1 MRKVLATRS
10 FKRVQGR
17 FRRWLDKV
25 QVVTRMA
32 TASGTGFPTLVRV
45 TKHVY
50 FPTDF
55 R

>member
-1 MRKVLATRS
+1 
-10 FKRVQGR
+10 
-17 FRRWLDKV
+17 
-25 QVVTRMA
+25 MA